1 MIYELCNHNHEQ
13 IDTFYKVAIIQKNSL
28 ANFTHL
34 TSISTI
40 EDIITNL
47 ASSSHVL
54 IFDLLPESLNI
65 TAPTRI
71 TATGE
76 TYKVNASMPI
86 TPQDA
91 NLQSLMEGYNNKEIV
106 LILDKQNT
114 TFIYGTSH
122 QPLIFS
128 YDEKHSNKAEGLKG
142 YTIKL
147 DGECYGSPKI
157 LESVELNIFDRGLAF
172 ELAGTI

>member
-13 IDTFYKVAIIQKNSL
+13 IDTFYKAAIIQKSAL

-34 TSISTI
+34 SSITTI
-40 EDIITNL
+40 QEIITNIP
-47 ASSSHVL
+47 SSSNAL
-54 IFDLLPESLNI
+54 IFDLLPESLSLNATSK
-65 TAPTRI
+65 TAV
-71 TATGE
+71 TGE
-76 TYKVNASMPI
+76 TYKVSSNMVI

-91 NLQSLMEGYNNKEIV
+91 NLQALLEGYNNQEIV
-106 LILDKQNT
+106 LVLDKQEA
-114 TFIYGTSH
+114 TFIYGTTH
-122 QPLIFS
+122 QPLLFL

-147 DGECYGSPKI
+147 SGEVYGAPKI

-172 ELAGTI
+172 ELASPL